1 MDGDAK
7 RYEQRGVSADKGDV
21 HAAIKM
27 LDEIEASESLRPRK
41 QFIYKPME
49 VDRNRSRSG
58 TFVAEEHGQGPFPE
72 GILQGGA

>member
-27 LDEIEASESLRPRK
+27 LDEIEASESFK
-41 QFIYKPME
+41 
-49 VDRNRSRSG
+49 
-58 TFVAEEHGQGPFPE
+58 A
-72 GILQGGA
+72 